1 MVKQQNKKRR
11 LFGWQF
17 FYAVILSMRPIQ
29 WTKNILVYFALFF
42 TIGDVWDPTGN
53 HDLISIILKPT
64 WAFIIFSVL
73 SSAVYLF
80 NDILDRDKDR
90 QHFKKRNRPIPSG
103 ALDHRI
109 ALVFSLLLALCGL
122 IAAFFY
128 NTSFAWIC
136 TGYLAVMFS
145 YSVAFKKVVLL
156 DVFVVSSGF
165 VLRAVSGAIVLGVPV
180 SPWLYVCT
188 GLGAL
193 FICLCKRRSE
203 LSIYEKQ
210 AGKQRDTLDKYTKSV
225 LDQFIGIVATAT
237 LLTYTLY
244 TFTATNLPDN
254 QSMMLTIP
262 FVAYGI
268 FRYIYL
274 VYVKKLGENPEEIL
288 IKDVPIIV
296 SLILWFATVT
306 IVLISNQ

>member
-1 MVKQQNKKRR
+1 M
-11 LFGWQF
+11 
-17 FYAVILSMRPIQ
+17 
-29 WTKNILVYFALFF
+29 
-42 TIGDVWDPTGN
+42 
-53 HDLISIILKPT
+53 
-64 WAFIIFSVL
+64 
-73 SSAVYLF
+73 
-80 NDILDRDKDR
+80 
-90 QHFKKRNRPIPSG
+90 
-103 ALDHRI
+103 
-109 ALVFSLLLALCGL
+109 
-122 IAAFFY
+122 
-128 NTSFAWIC
+128 
-136 TGYLAVMFS
+136 
-145 YSVAFKKVVLL
+145 VLL

-203 LSIYEKQ
+203 LGIYEKQ

-296 SLILWFATVT
+296 SLSLWFATVT